1 MTQINLMKIRP
12 DEEDIRRII
21 REELIEDKE
30 RKFVKLLAKELERLI
45 KNEK

>member
-30 RKFVKLLAKELERLI
+30 RKFVKLLAKELKKLM
-45 KNEK
+45 KK